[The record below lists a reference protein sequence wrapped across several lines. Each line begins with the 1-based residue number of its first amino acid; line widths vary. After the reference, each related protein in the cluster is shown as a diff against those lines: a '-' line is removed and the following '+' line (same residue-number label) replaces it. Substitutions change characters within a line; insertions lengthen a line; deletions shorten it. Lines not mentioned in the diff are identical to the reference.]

1 MADLVLSPAGLGVLG
16 LMIGSF
22 LNVVIFRLPL
32 VLERQWWA
40 DTARYQLGDAL
51 SWQRAFGAAVARPA
65 AVAKAAETVE
75 QALSKLSPLSI
86 VRPRS
91 RCPACGHV
99 LRWHENIP
107 LIGWLRLK
115 GRCAACGTKI
125 PARYPIVEL
134 VTGLLFAACG
144 AAFGA
149 SPATLAWCAA
159 IALLIAMAFID
170 LDTQL
175 LPDALTLPLI
185 GLGIVAAA
193 AGWSG
198 VPLSASAIGAVA
210 GYASLWAVSWLYK
223 QLRGVEGMAE
233 GDFKL
238 LAGLGALLGWQALLP
253 TVLLASAV
261 GAVVGIALI
270 LFKGHRKE
278 VPIPFG
284 PYLVGGGLAAMFFG
298 PELASW
304 WTL

>member
-1 MADLVLSPAGLGVLG
+1 MDFLLSPAALGVLG
-16 LMIGSF
+16 LLIGSF

-51 SWQRAFGAAVARPA
+51 SWQRAFGVAVARPPA
-65 AVAKAAETVE
+65 IANAAETVE
-75 QALSKLSPLSI
+75 QALTKLSPLSI

-107 LIGWLRLK
+107 LIGWLLLK
-115 GRCAACGTKI
+115 GRCAACGAKI
-125 PARYPIVEL
+125 SARYPIVEL

-144 AAFGA
+144 LAFGA

-175 LPDALTLPLI
+175 LPDVLTLPLI

-198 VPLSASAIGAVA
+198 VSLSASAIGAVA
-210 GYASLWAVSWLYK
+210 GYASLWGVSWLYK

-253 TVLLASAV
+253 TILLASAV

-304 WTL
+304 WNL